1 MSLEKAKVR
10 DFHQLEPLDM
20 TKLLWNLIAKKYNV
34 YNYMIDLRYEGKCT
48 H

>member
-10 DFHQLEPLDM
+10 DFHQLEELAM

-34 YNYMIDLRYEGKCT
+34 YNNMIDLRYEGKCT